1 MASDKALESKHDTT
15 SSCGFST
22 DQRIDIESL
31 DVQKEAMQ
39 DRKREAALVGLL
51 IEESAIAEHIE
62 GAERRAQSRC
72 LEYDPM
78 NVYWKRVD
86 ILLEEQDNILGRIR
100 KFNESMVNDE
110 TKTSVTVSSFV
121 NEPSPDKRSN
131 KNAHEE
137 IIVPDDNDES
147 ASSGC
152 DDNVSISVKKVVKV
166 KKSTSKVSQVTHN
179 N

>member
-1 MASDKALESKHDTT
+1 M
-15 SSCGFST
+15 
-22 DQRIDIESL
+22 
-31 DVQKEAMQ
+31 
-39 DRKREAALVGLL
+39 
-51 IEESAIAEHIE
+51 
-62 GAERRAQSRC
+62 
-72 LEYDPM
+72 
-78 NVYWKRVD
+78 
-86 ILLEEQDNILGRIR
+86 GRIC
-100 KFNESMVNDE
+100 KFNESMVTDK

-131 KNAHEE
+131 KNNQEE